1 MSNKYS
7 LNTGAQTVDDY
18 NVGSLLGYKNNQ
30 ILRERNKLA
39 HANDVAHS
47 WKNRAEELQ
56 DELNHAHGE
65 LNHLSSRFNHLSSRN
80 DRLEGL
86 IKSMAEEGVASNA
99 LITIHTLKAEA
110 LQKEADENDWSIEAR
125 REANLKLA
133 AEAEYDYRLKND
145 PSYRMNTCADSLMK
159 IAGYSDSTD
168 SIRKIVGQLY
178 ATGKVRK
185 DDEKVRLIAERVAEM
200 AKVAQYANDK
210 DTVPTVASI
219 PPARLENLENDKK
232 AYDSFSE
239 VSVNPAQNTVV
250 WIQPSKI

>member
-1 MSNKYS
+1 
-7 LNTGAQTVDDY
+7 VDDY
-18 NVGSLLGYKNNQ
+18 NAASLLGYKNNQ

-80 DRLEGL
+80 ARLEGL
-86 IKSMAEEGVASNA
+86 IKSMADKGVASNA
-99 LITIHTLKAEA
+99 LGTVHTLKAEA
-110 LQKEADENDWSIEAR
+110 LQKEANENDWSIEAR

-145 PSYRMNTCADSLMK
+145 PSYRLNTCADALMK
-159 IAGYSDSTD
+159 IATYSESADA
-168 SIRKIVGQLY
+168 IRKTVGQMY

-200 AKVAQYANDK
+200 AAVARYEDNEA
-210 DTVPTVASI
+210 TIPLVESVP
-219 PPARLENLENDKK
+219 PMKLENLENDRDEYET
-232 AYDSFSE
+232 ASQISW
-239 VSVNPAQNTVV
+239 NPTTNTPV
-250 WIQPSKI
+250 WIK

>member
-1 MSNKYS
+1 
-7 LNTGAQTVDDY
+7 VDDY

-80 DRLEGL
+80 ARLEGL
-86 IKSMAEEGVASNA
+86 IKSMVGKGVASNA
-99 LITIHTLKAEA
+99 LATIHALKAEA

-133 AEAEYDYRLKND
+133 AESEYDYRLKND
-145 PSYRMNTCADSLMK
+145 PSYRLNTCATALMK
-159 IAGYSDSTD
+159 ISNYAESGDA
-168 SIRKIVGQLY
+168 IRKAVSQMF

-185 DDEKVRLIAERVAEM
+185 DDEKVRLVNERVAEM
-200 AKVAQYANDK
+200 AAVARYEDNEA
-210 DTVPTVASI
+210 TVPSPESI
-219 PPARLENLENDKK
+219 PPAKLESDENDKDE
-232 AYDSFSE
+232 YESFSQ
-239 VSVNPAQNTVV
+239 VSLNDSTTAC
-250 WIQPSKI
+250 WIR

>member
-18 NVGSLLGYKNNQ
+18 NAASLLGYKNNQ

-80 DRLEGL
+80 DRLEWL
-86 IKSMAEEGVASNA
+86 IKSMTGKGVASNA
-99 LITIHTLKAEA
+99 LGTIHTLKAEA
-110 LQKEADENDWSIEAR
+110 LQKEADENDWSVEAR

-145 PSYRMNTCADSLMK
+145 PSHRLNTCADALMK
-159 IAGYSDSTD
+159 IATYSESADA
-168 SIRKIVGQLY
+168 IRKAVSQMY

-185 DDEKVRLIAERVAEM
+185 DSEKDTLVADRAAEM
-200 AKVAQYANDK
+200 AAVAIYEDDNA
-210 DTVPTVASI
+210 TVPLQESLL
-219 PPARLENLENDKK
+219 PMELESFKEAKPEPKFISSLDSNDLG
-232 AYDSFSE
+232 
-239 VSVNPAQNTVV
+239 
-250 WIQPSKI
+250 WIQPKVGI